1 MAALSEIVAPR
12 LMDLR
17 QLRSYDMHALLAEE
31 TAAWRRAL
39 DWDFAGSAELVRRF
53 LDMRAL
59 TGYALIAANSVVG
72 YTYYVCE
79 DRKGLIGDL
88 YVLESYRTL
97 ANEDL
102 LLSTVVDALAAAPW
116 VRRIESQLMMLGS
129 PFNRTLPLAN
139 KARLYPRSFMEI
151 DMAQAASLPAA
162 KRTARV
168 AYDAWNERRQDEAAQ
183 VIAAAYRG
191 HVDSDINDQYRSPSG
206 ARRFL
211 LNIVQYPGCGVFL
224 QPCSFVALDQD
235 TGRLCGLCLASVVS
249 PDVGHI
255 TQICVNPEFRGLSV
269 GYELLRRSLQALANR
284 GCRKTSLTVTTANDS
299 AIRLYESIGFRARTA
314 FAAYVWEGF

>member
-1 MAALSEIVAPR
+1 
-12 LMDLR
+12 MDLR
-17 QLRSYDMHALLAEE
+17 QLRSDDLDVLLAEE
-31 TAAWRRAL
+31 TAAWRESL

-53 LDMRAL
+53 LDMQAL

-79 DRKGLIGDL
+79 ERKGLIGDL
-88 YVLESYRTL
+88 YVLDSYRTI

-102 LLSTVVDALAAAPW
+102 LLSSVIDALASAPW

-129 PFNRTLPLAN
+129 PFNRALPLAR
-139 KARLYPRSFMEI
+139 KAHLYPRTFMEI
-151 DMAQAASLPAA
+151 DMSPGASLPPL
-162 KRTARV
+162 KKNLRIT
-168 AYDAWNERRQDEAAQ
+168 YDTWSERRQDEAAQ

-191 HVDSDINDQYRSPSG
+191 HVDSDINDQYRSAGG

-224 QPCSFVALDQD
+224 QPSSFVAMDET
-235 TGRLCGLCLASVVS
+235 TGRMCGLCLSSVVS

-255 TQICVNPEFRGLSV
+255 TQICVTPEVRGLGI
-269 GYELLRRSLQALANR
+269 GYELLRRSLQALASR
-284 GCRKTSLTVTTANDS
+284 GCRKTSLTVTTANDA
-299 AIRLYESIGFRARTA
+299 AIRLYERIGFARRAS

>member
-1 MAALSEIVAPR
+1 
-12 LMDLR
+12 MDLR
-17 QLRSYDMHALLAEE
+17 QLRSDDLDVLLAEE
-31 TAAWRRAL
+31 TAVWRESL

-53 LDMRAL
+53 LDMQAL

-79 DRKGLIGDL
+79 ERKGLIGDL
-88 YVLESYRTL
+88 YVLDSYRTT

-102 LLSTVVDALAAAPW
+102 LLSSVIDALSSAPW

-129 PFNRTLPLAN
+129 PFNRVLPLAS
-139 KARLYPRSFMEI
+139 KAHRYPRTFMEI
-151 DMAQAASLPAA
+151 DMSLAPSLPPL
-162 KRTARV
+162 KKNLRIT
-168 AYDAWNERRQDEAAQ
+168 YDTWSERRQDEAAQ

-191 HVDSDINDQYRSPSG
+191 HVDSDINDQYRTPGG

-224 QPCSFVALDQD
+224 QPSSFVAMDET
-235 TGRLCGLCLASVVS
+235 TGRVCGLCLSSVVS
-249 PDVGHI
+249 ADVGHI
-255 TQICVNPEFRGLSV
+255 TQICVTPEVRGLGI
-269 GYELLRRSLQALANR
+269 GYELLRRSLQTLRSR
-284 GCRKTSLTVTTANDS
+284 GCRKTSLTVTTANEA
-299 AIRLYESIGFRARTA
+299 AIRLYESIGFACRAS